1 MRGLKTN
8 TPKHD
13 KTTHIAQRRQES
25 FLSIAKQYKAAIFVF
40 KVSDTQN
47 PSSLVTNDDLAW
59 SLNGVREFSRSVWV
73 FLVNEN
79 EEEEE
84 VEVG

>member
-1 MRGLKTN
+1 MRGLKTI

-25 FLSIAKQYKAAIFVF
+25 FWSIAKQYKAAVFVF
-40 KVSDTQN
+40 KLSDTQS
-47 PSSLVTNDDLAW
+47 PSSLVTNDALAW
-59 SLNGVREFSRSVWV
+59 SLNGARAFSISVWV

-79 EEEEE
+79 EEEE